1 MNDDKEL
8 DLLKELEEEQDELEM
23 PVAKEEP
30 WVETEQSTLLDAFI
44 YLTREV
50 DSVGRMHPQR
60 KMTLDTSDNEA
71 LTYLMRRLGLTKT
84 QVHVLACI
92 MYHNQGL
99 NRSCD
104 MDDLTQY
111 MDSHPLELYMKQGDF
126 EALIEMG
133 YLEEDENRLGG
144 TDWCVR
150 KEAMTALSKNEAFDA
165 QSLRA
170 KDAADFLAECCAA
183 IRSGRQHDNDGRIEK
198 QMKWLFKLNKD
209 LPLVVNIKR
218 LAQDDELVLKSLVT
232 AAALMSAE
240 SQLYFDQSDLNMV
253 LDARDARIVM
263 RAMQKGN
270 FPLVVK
276 KIFEPMCSSGGT
288 ANNDQWVIS
297 KDGWMELLS
306 QNMEEVNNVLSDND
320 EWGHNLTPYTN
331 IPERKLYFSGKT
343 EEEVNRLRQLL
354 QDEQYQQVVARLKEK
369 NMPTGLNI
377 LLYGTPGTGKTE
389 LVQQLA
395 RETGRDIFIVD
406 MAQIR
411 DKYVGESEHN
421 LARIFNT
428 YRTYVARLRKTPILF
443 CNECDAI
450 FGSRL
455 ERTSGSVDKME
466 NALQNILLEQMEKM
480 QGIMICTTNLTSALD
495 KAFERRFLLKI
506 QLPKP
511 SNEARKQIWATMLPK
526 LSDEQATV
534 LANRFEFSGGQ
545 IQNVTRKQIINSI
558 FSGTDEMD
566 FNRLIDDCTAETM
579 DRSNGRQIGFR

>member
-1 MNDDKEL
+1 
-8 DLLKELEEEQDELEM
+8 
-23 PVAKEEP
+23 
-30 WVETEQSTLLDAFI
+30 
-44 YLTREV
+44 
-50 DSVGRMHPQR
+50 
-60 KMTLDTSDNEA
+60 
-71 LTYLMRRLGLTKT
+71 
-84 QVHVLACI
+84 
-92 MYHNQGL
+92 
-99 NRSCD
+99 
-104 MDDLTQY
+104 
-111 MDSHPLELYMKQGDF
+111 
-126 EALIEMG
+126 
-133 YLEEDENRLGG
+133 
-144 TDWCVR
+144 
-150 KEAMTALSKNEAFDA
+150 
-165 QSLRA
+165 
-170 KDAADFLAECCAA
+170 
-183 IRSGRQHDNDGRIEK
+183 
-198 QMKWLFKLNKD
+198 MKWLFKLNKD

-253 LDARDARIVM
+253 MDTRDARIVM

>member
-1 MNDDKEL
+1 MNEEVDLFEALEAEHQQVEVPASL
-8 DLLKELEEEQDELEM
+8 D
-23 PVAKEEP
+23 EP

-44 YLTREV
+44 YLTRN
-50 DSVGRMHPQR
+50 VGAANHLRLHR

-71 LTYLMRRLGLTKT
+71 LRYLMRRLGLTKT

-92 MYHNQGL
+92 IYHNQGL
-99 NRSCD
+99 GHSCD
-104 MDDLTQY
+104 MDDITQY
-111 MDSHPLELYMKQGDF
+111 MDSHPLELYMKQEDF
-126 EALIEMG
+126 ESLIEMG
-133 YLEEDENRLGG
+133 YLEEDEMNS
-144 TDWCVR
+144 TDWCIR
-150 KEAMTALSKNEAFDA
+150 KEAMTALSKNEPFDV

-170 KDAADFLAECCAA
+170 KDAADFLSNCCVA
-183 IRSGRQHDNDGRIEK
+183 IRTGNHHDNDGKIEK
-198 QMKWLFKLNKD
+198 QMKWLFKLNRD
-209 LPLVVNIKR
+209 LPLVMNIKR
-218 LAQDDELVLKSLVT
+218 LAENDELVLKSLVT

-240 SQLYFDQSDLNMV
+240 SQLYFNLADLNMV
-253 LDARDARIVM
+253 MDTGDARSVM

-276 KIFEPMCSSGGT
+276 KIFEPLCSCGGT
-288 ANNDQWVIS
+288 ADNDQWVIS

-306 QNMEEVNNVLSDND
+306 QNMEEVNNVLSFND
-320 EWGHNLTPYTN
+320 DWGRNLTPYTN

-343 EEEVNRLRQLL
+343 EEEVNRLRKLL

-369 NMPTGLNI
+369 NMPTGLNV

-421 LARIFNT
+421 LARIFNS
-428 YRTYVARLRKTPILF
+428 YRTYVTRLKKTPILF

-450 FGSRL
+450 FGSRM
-455 ERTSGSVDKME
+455 ERTAHSVDKME

-495 KAFERRFLLKI
+495 KAFERRFLMKI

-511 SNEARKQIWATMLPK
+511 GNEARKQIWATMLPK

-566 FNRLIDDCTAETM
+566 FNRIIDDCTAETM
-579 DRSNGRQIGFR
+579 DRTNGRQIGFR

>member
-1 MNDDKEL
+1 MKDNNFT
-8 DLLKELEEEQDELEM
+8 DLLVDIEEEQESSM
-23 PVAKEEP
+23 PKSAEEP

-44 YLTREV
+44 YLTRNVEANGHM
-50 DSVGRMHPQR
+50 SQR
-60 KMTLDTSDNEA
+60 KMILDTSDNAA
-71 LTYLMRRLGLTKT
+71 LQYLMRRLDMTKT

-92 MYHNQGL
+92 LYHNQGL
-99 NRSCD
+99 GRSCD
-104 MDDLTQY
+104 MDDLTLY

-126 EALIEMG
+126 ESLVEIG
-133 YLEEDENRLGG
+133 YLEEDESHLGSAEWG
-144 TDWCVR
+144 IR
-150 KEAMTALSKNEAFDA
+150 KEAMAALSRNEAFDVR
-165 QSLRA
+165 SLQA
-170 KDAADFLAECCAA
+170 KDAAEFLSACCAA

-198 QMKWLFKLNKD
+198 QMKWLFKVNKD
-209 LPLVVNIKR
+209 LPIVINIKR
-218 LAQDDELVLKSLVT
+218 LAADDELVLKPLVT

-240 SQLYFDQSDLNMV
+240 AQLYFDSSDLNMV
-253 LDARDARIVM
+253 MEMREVRKVM

-270 FPLVVK
+270 YPLVMK

-288 ANNDQWVIS
+288 ANIDQWIIG

-306 QNMEEVNNVLSDND
+306 QNLEEVNSMMGNNE
-320 EWGHNLTPYTN
+320 EWGRNLTSYTN

-354 QDEQYQQVVARLKEK
+354 QDEQYQPVVARLKEK

-395 RETGRDIFIVD
+395 RETGRDIFFVD

-428 YRTYVARLRKTPILF
+428 YRTYVTRMRKTPILF

-480 QGIMICTTNLTSALD
+480 QGIMICTTNLTSTLD
-495 KAFERRFLLKI
+495 KAFERRFLIKI

-526 LSDEQATV
+526 LSDEQAKI
-534 LANRFEFSGGQ
+534 LADRFDFSGGQ

-566 FNRLIDDCTAETM
+566 FDRILDDCTAETM
-579 DRSNGRQIGFR
+579 DRSNGYQIGF

>member
-1 MNDDKEL
+1 MKDEIEL
-8 DLLKELEEEQDELEM
+8 DVADLFDEEQPEQKL
-23 PVAKEEP
+23 PKAVVEP

-44 YLTREV
+44 YLTRDVET
-50 DSVGRMHPQR
+50 GHMR

-71 LTYLMRRLGLTKT
+71 LRYLMRRLGLTKT

-99 NRSCD
+99 SRACD
-104 MDDLTQY
+104 MDDLTLY

-126 EALIEMG
+126 GALMEMG
-133 YLEEDENRLGG
+133 YLEEDDSRMGGG
-144 TDWCVR
+144 TEWCIR

-165 QSLRA
+165 QQLRA
-170 KDAADFLAECCAA
+170 KDAAAFLSQCCTA
-183 IRSGRQHDNDGRIEK
+183 IRTGRQHDKDGRIEK
-198 QMKWLFKLNKD
+198 QIKWLFKLNKD
-209 LPLVVNIKR
+209 LPLVVNINR
-218 LAQDDELVLKSLVT
+218 LAEGDELVLKSLVT

-240 SQLYFDQSDLNMV
+240 SQLYFDLSDLNMV
-253 LDARDARIVM
+253 LETREARIVM

-270 FPLVVK
+270 FPLVEK
-276 KIFEPMCSSGGT
+276 KVFEPMCSAGGT
-288 ANNDQWVIS
+288 ADNDQWVIS

-306 QNMEEVNNVLSDND
+306 QNIEEVNNVLSDND
-320 EWGHNLTPYTN
+320 DWGRNLTSCTN

-428 YRTYVARLRKTPILF
+428 YRTFVTRLRKTPILF

-450 FGSRL
+450 FGARM
-455 ERTSGSVDKME
+455 ERTAHSVDKME

-511 SNEARKQIWATMLPK
+511 SNEARKQIWTTMLPK

-566 FNRLIDDCTAETM
+566 FNRIIDDCTAETM